1 MPVRNVGPSAIA
13 TKAAARKNTAR
24 RSTPSRT
31 AAEQSVSRGA
41 GTSEAAG
48 APAGRFAE
56 ARAAAGRGR
65 IERTTEFSAQVLEQ
79 VAVARVSALEAARGF
94 MESLDRALPFK
105 GDGPS
110 RPQVVIDSALS
121 MSQRMVK
128 AQHDL
133 ASGVV
138 RGAGKVLS
146 RPENRK

>member
-1 MPVRNVGPSAIA
+1 MPVQNAGPGATA
-13 TKAAARKNTAR
+13 TKAAPRKTTAR
-24 RSTPSRT
+24 RPTPSRT
-31 AAEQSVSRGA
+31 AAEQSASRGA
-41 GTSEAAG
+41 GASEAAG
-48 APAGRFAE
+48 ASAGRSAE

-65 IERTTEFSAQVLEQ
+65 IERTSEFSAQMLEQ
-79 VAVARVSALEAARGF
+79 VAVARVSALEAVRGF
-94 MESLDRALPFK
+94 MESLDRALPLN

-133 ASGVV
+133 ACGVV

-146 RPENRK
+146 RPENAK